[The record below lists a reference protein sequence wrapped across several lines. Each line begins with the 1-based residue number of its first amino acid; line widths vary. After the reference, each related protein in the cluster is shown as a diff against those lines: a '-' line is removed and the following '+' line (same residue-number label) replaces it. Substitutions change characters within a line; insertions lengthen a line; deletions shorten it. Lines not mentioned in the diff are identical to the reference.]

1 MHSWDRKAPLS
12 CIQNE
17 AVGWRWWLAKSFNEE
32 IPAATRGVS
41 WGGQFVADRIVDKTA
56 RRQDLFRDKYSTA
69 QGSSLGRLLLSR
81 DLGDPNFLPFD
92 ERAGSLVQKKNPEK
106 NPTYA
111 NFPGLRNVPRGSE
124 GEMIPLATVKL
135 DDFEVI
141 SADQYSGSPI
151 SLART
156 KQLAGHMD
164 EKREALLLRFAFC
177 FSCANN
183 YSCALRRNET
193 WDDTWHGPPPT
204 GELLRSKDG
213 QCCQLIFN

>member
-1 MHSWDRKAPLS
+1 MKRYQRPHGASAEGANLLQIVSLIR
-12 CIQNE
+12 Q
-17 AVGWRWWLAKSFNEE
+17 
-32 IPAATRGVS
+32 RG
-41 WGGQFVADRIVDKTA
+41 DRIYFEINIQQPRV
-56 RRQDLFRDKYSTA
+56 RR
-69 QGSSLGRLLLSR
+69 
-81 DLGDPNFLPFD
+81 LGDCCFRETWVIQTSSHSTNAL
-92 ERAGSLVQKKNPEK
+92 GVWCKKKPEK

-111 NFPGLRNVPRGSE
+111 NFTGLRNVPRGSE

-151 SLART
+151 SLAWT

-193 WDDTWHGPPPT
+193 
-204 GELLRSKDG
+204 
-213 QCCQLIFN
+213 